1 MFSRRPCR
9 GVHVPVPRRR
19 RCPTRAVA
27 AQVSA
32 EMANGELRL
41 MHQNRTFHLV
51 GEKITFQQVDEV
63 DRAEDISFT
72 TGRGLPAWFS
82 LTLRAGSLFN
92 EPEEVIAI
100 EARGTES
107 E

>member
-1 MFSRRPCR
+1 
-9 GVHVPVPRRR
+9 
-19 RCPTRAVA
+19 
-27 AQVSA
+27 
-32 EMANGELRL
+32 

-63 DRAEDISFT
+63 DRAKDIFIYDRT
-72 TGRGLPAWFS
+72 RTACVVLFDPAGRKFVY
-82 LTLRAGSLFN
+82 

-107 E
+107 A